1 MCIKPSPIAEYENVK
16 SIINS
21 AYELWYQDNIEN
33 ITVYILLI
41 LLLLY
46 IYIDIFRSRCSI

>member
-33 ITVYILLI
+33 STV
-41 LLLLY
+41 
-46 IYIDIFRSRCSI
+46 

>member
-33 ITVYILLI
+33 STVYIFI
-41 LLLLY
+41 I
-46 IYIDIFRSRCSI
+46 IYL